1 MAQAVYKIMT
11 KAQWVEFEGSKTFSG
26 ASIDLVDGYIHLSTA
41 SQMRETAA
49 KHFGGQAGL
58 MLVALAGDN
67 LGTAL
72 KFEPSRGGEL
82 FPHLYA
88 PLLLGQVLWAKP
100 LPLDD
105 AGKHVFPETEQ

>member
-1 MAQAVYKIMT
+1 MAQEVYKIMT
-11 KAQWVEFEGSKTFSG
+11 EAQWIEFEASKTFSG

-49 KHFGGQAGL
+49 RHFGGQTDL
-58 MLVALAGDN
+58 ILVAFPGDN

-72 KFEPSRGGEL
+72 KYEPSRGGEL

-88 PLLLGQVLWAKP
+88 PLLLEQVLWAKP
-100 LPLDD
+100 LPLDE